1 MLVLIEVNILI
12 DFSHYQE
19 RKKKLLGTLTKNNMN
34 YEEQFLH
41 IFNFKI
47 RKLIQQ
53 EKLLEHGINQYQR
66 KKKIFFKFNLFLNR

>member
-1 MLVLIEVNILI
+1 MLVVVEVNILI

-19 RKKKLLGTLTKNNMN
+19 RKKKLPGTLTKTNMN
-34 YEEQFLH
+34 YEEQILY

-47 RKLIQQ
+47 RKLILQ

-66 KKKIFFKFNLFLNR
+66 KKKKIF